1 MHNTVKTMTKS
12 HDETLTRFKCNAV
25 AKIYHFNNSGL
36 TKYAVSFLTM
46 LVGLQVKTQYSMD
59 ITSMIGNLDYG
70 DTGMSKIVYVF
81 KANFWN

>member
-46 LVGLQVKTQYSMD
+46 LVGF
-59 ITSMIGNLDYG
+59 TSENSI
-70 DTGMSKIVYVF
+70 
-81 KANFWN
+81 